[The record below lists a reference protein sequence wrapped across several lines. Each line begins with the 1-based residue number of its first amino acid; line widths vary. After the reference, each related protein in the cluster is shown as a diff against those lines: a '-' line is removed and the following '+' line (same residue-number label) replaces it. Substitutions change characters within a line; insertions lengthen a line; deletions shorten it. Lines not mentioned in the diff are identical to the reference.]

1 MGEAV
6 SHGGAVRTIG
16 GQIVVWL
23 FGICVDMKVHVF
35 ISHHNHAKIKF
46 IQLQS

>member
-6 SHGGAVRTIG
+6 FHGGAVRTIG

-23 FGICVDMKVHVF
+23 FEF
-35 ISHHNHAKIKF
+35 LAF
-46 IQLQS
+46 ALT